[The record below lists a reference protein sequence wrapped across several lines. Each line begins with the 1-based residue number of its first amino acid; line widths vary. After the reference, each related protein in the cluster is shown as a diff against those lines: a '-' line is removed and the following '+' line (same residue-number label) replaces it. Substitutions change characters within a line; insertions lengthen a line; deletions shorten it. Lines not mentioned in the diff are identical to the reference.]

1 MPRYQLE
8 YDVTSSFVVS
18 VDADSEQEALRIL
31 YDSASPAMNVDD
43 NDPHFM
49 QEDITAAYVVGVE

>member
-8 YDVTSSFVVS
+8 YDVTASFCVS
-18 VDADSEQEALRIL
+18 IEAESEEDALRIL
-31 YDSASPAMNVDD
+31 YDSDAPSMNVDD
-43 NDPHFM
+43 TDPDFM